1 MLKTLLKKQMAEI
14 FRNYFYDPKKNKMR
28 SRGATIAYIALYVLL
43 MAGVLGG
50 MFALLAVGI
59 CGDECAA
66 ALRVRSQMAQ
76 GAFQCAALAPVLRAG
91 QDLGIGQQRG
101 KNIRIGRAAAVVR
114 DDQPEVLP
122 VQGLH
127 Q

>member
-28 SRGATIAYIALYVLL
+28 SRGATAMYIALYVLL

-59 CGDECAA
+59 CAPMAA
-66 ALRVRSQMAQ
+66 AGVGWLYYLVMGLIAVLL
-76 GAFQCAALAPVLRAG
+76 GHVGAALKHHFLNKDDVLTRMLPRRA
-91 QDLGIGQQRG
+91 D
-101 KNIRIGRAAAVVR
+101 
-114 DDQPEVLP
+114 
-122 VQGLH
+122 
-127 Q
+127 

>member
-1 MLKTLLKKQMAEI
+1 MQRPGGEHEA
-14 FRNYFYDPKKNKMR
+14 
-28 SRGATIAYIALYVLL
+28 A
-43 MAGVLGG
+43 AGQQCLTHAQDVRHSV
-50 MFALLAVGI
+50 LAVGI

>member
-28 SRGATIAYIALYVLL
+28 SRGATAMYIALYVLL

-59 CGDECAA
+59 CAPMAA
-66 ALRVRSQMAQ
+66 ANSLNTSAQAFRSEVQLLQCTMATGIPLGVVTISISLYGLERAFSRTIMANTEVPAETFPVR
-76 GAFQCAALAPVLRAG
+76 
-91 QDLGIGQQRG
+91 
-101 KNIRIGRAAAVVR
+101 
-114 DDQPEVLP
+114 
-122 VQGLH
+122 
-127 Q
+127 